1 MRCDG
6 LARDDD
12 PVSVEHVPPIFVSHG
27 TPSLA
32 VDPARGGELT
42 QWGKDLGKPRAV
54 LVVSAHWQA
63 PTLSRGST
71 AARPPLLRDFEDHA
85 GLPLPDELGR
95 VSYAAPGAPDLAYEL
110 HSLLPVERVP
120 DRGWDHG
127 VWTPLVHLFPEAD
140 VPVLQLSLV
149 LGATPRTLFA
159 IGRKIGVLATRG
171 VLLVG
176 SGGVTNAIAAMD
188 PRPDAPPADWARA
201 FDAWVANMLADAEL
215 DALLQWRAN
224 APNARQAHASSEHL
238 DPLFVIAGAASL
250 YDHAVGFPIRG
261 FEHATLSR
269 RCIQFGR

>member
-1 MRCDG
+1 M
-6 LARDDD
+6 
-12 PVSVEHVPPIFVSHG
+12 SVEHVPPIFVSHG

-32 VDPARGGELT
+32 VDPARGGELSR
-42 QWGKDLGKPRAV
+42 WGKDLGKPRAA

-63 PTLSRGST
+63 PILSRGST
-71 AARPPLLRDFEDHA
+71 ASRPTLLRDFDDYA
-85 GLPLPDELGR
+85 ALPMPDELQR
-95 VSYAAPGAPDLAYEL
+95 VSYPAPGAPDLAYEL

-127 VWTPLVHLFPEAD
+127 VWAPLVHLLPGAD

-159 IGRKIGVLATRG
+159 IGRKIGVLAARG
-171 VLLVG
+171 VLLIG
-176 SGGVTNAIAAMD
+176 SGGVTHPLAELD
-188 PRPDAPPADWARA
+188 PRPDAPAPDWVRE

-215 DALLQWRAN
+215 DTLLQWRAQG
-224 APNARQAHASSEHL
+224 PHARRAHAGSSHI

-261 FEHATLSR
+261 FEHGTLSR
-269 RCIQFGR
+269 RCIQLGR